1 MVLETGVSVPI
12 LLTVC
17 SLCTVE
23 ILSSAAVFHRLRLLR
38 LLLLRGQRQEWS
50 SSADRLHQEH
60 RVVEPRL
67 RQRRAAPPPA
77 LLQLHSQV

>member
-23 ILSSAAVFHRLRLLR
+23 ILSSAAVFHRLRLL
-38 LLLLRGQRQEWS
+38 LLREQRQEWS

-60 RVVEPRL
+60 LVVEPRL